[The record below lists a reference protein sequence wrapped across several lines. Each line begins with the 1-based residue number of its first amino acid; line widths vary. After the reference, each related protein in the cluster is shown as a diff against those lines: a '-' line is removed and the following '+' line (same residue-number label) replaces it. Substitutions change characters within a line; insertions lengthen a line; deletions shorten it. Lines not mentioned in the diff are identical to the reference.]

1 MSFLGTIKA
10 GSVFATA
17 QSAAAG
23 GYGASM
29 AAGAA
34 QGGAVASSL
43 ALACL
48 QWKRREGAKL

>member
-48 QWKRREGAKL
+48 QRKRREGAKL